1 MPGREWNVQM
11 GRTMFAAVDL
21 GSNSFR
27 LHVGEPTANGIRV
40 LRSARDPVRLGAGLD
55 KDDCLTP
62 AAIETALESLRG
74 FATLLREYPL
84 QAVRVVGTNALRL
97 ARNADEFLPLA
108 EQAVGYPIE
117 VISGEEEGRLIYLG
131 VAASAG
137 HGNQQQL
144 VVDIGG
150 GSTELVLGRGPQI
163 LRVESFSIGTVRKNA
178 LFFPEGRID
187 RASFQAAVLSARSR
201 FEDAAA
207 GFGSGNWELVC
218 GSSGTIRAVGDAL
231 VRNTIG
237 DGQVRYETLQLL
249 RERLIGFGHTSRI
262 ELTGLKPDRAQVI
275 SGGVAIL
282 LGLMEELGIEEITPV
297 QAGLRMGLIWDMH
310 LRSVA
315 GDRRDAAVQ
324 AFAARFQVDLLRAQQ
339 VAAAAD
345 VLYQGV
351 RPGGDY
357 RRLLYWAA
365 QLHEVGLIVARS
377 GFHKH
382 GAYLIEHADLPGF
395 SAREQRNLG
404 QLVLGQKGNL
414 RKLGDAMGDADFC
427 CAVLA
432 LRLATVLMHAH
443 ESDSAKL
450 LRLHVRNR
458 IEVEAPGNLLQ
469 QHPTLSWWLAR
480 ERGEWEEIG
489 RSFLLKL
496 V

>member
-1 MPGREWNVQM
+1 
-11 GRTMFAAVDL
+11 MFAAVDL

-27 LHVGEPTANGIRV
+27 LHIGEPAADGIRV
-40 LRSARDPVRLGAGLD
+40 VRSARDPVRLGAGLD

-62 AAIETALESLRG
+62 AAIEAALESLQG
-74 FATLLREYPL
+74 FGQLLATYPL

-108 EQAVGYPIE
+108 EKAIGYPIE

-131 VAASAG
+131 VAATTG

-150 GSTELVLGRGPQI
+150 GSTELVLGRGAQI
-163 LRVESFSIGTVRKNA
+163 LRVESFSIGTVRKNV

-187 RASFQAAVLSARSR
+187 RSSFQAAVLSARSR
-201 FEDAAA
+201 FEDAAE

-231 VRNTIG
+231 VRNDIG
-237 DGQVRYETLQLL
+237 DGLMRYETLQLL

-262 ELTGLKPDRAQVI
+262 ALAGLKPDRAEVI
-275 SGGVAIL
+275 SGGLAIL
-282 LGLMEELGIEEITPV
+282 IGLMEELGIEQIMPV

-310 LRSVA
+310 LRSTS

-324 AFAARFQVDLLRAQQ
+324 AFATRFQVDPLRVQR

-345 VLYQGV
+345 MLYKSA
-351 RPGGDY
+351 RPGGDNQ
-357 RRLLYWAA
+357 RLLCWAA
-365 QLHEVGLIVARS
+365 QLHEVGLIVSRT

-382 GAYLIEHADLPGF
+382 GAYLVEHADLPGF
-395 SAREQRNLG
+395 SAREQRKLG
-404 QLVLGQKGNL
+404 QLVLAQKGNL
-414 RKLGDAMGDADFC
+414 RKLGNAMDDPDFC

-432 LRLATVLMHAH
+432 LRLATVLMHSH

-458 IEVEAPGNLLQ
+458 IEVEAPADLLQ
-469 QHPTLSWWLAR
+469 QHPTLSWWLTR

-489 RSFLLKL
+489 RPFLLKPA
-496 V
+496 